1 TVQLS
6 NVFKLQ
12 KDKGKYWAELGLR
25 DIRDFP
31 YLLGEDIQLEIID
44 TPTIFETGTRR
55 EISHADLPIVS
66 EALSITLR
74 FKLLSHSREYGRIFQ
89 KGIDGTNVR
98 TPTLFLAPNT
108 SQLHPCFSTTKDWN
122 VHLFVGDSL
131 VLGRTYH
138 FTYALSATE
147 GRLDVYINGVLAGF
161 KCVTDIV
168 TEQIVFNNEP
178 LRMGNFESYASAKCE
193 IVDFTYYNW
202 KLSKEEIEDNFQ
214 QRQTLQIINNPI
226 SFQAGTGRDVSH
238 TDLPI
243 VSDALSITLRFKL
256 QSRSNKLT
264 RIFQKGINGINT
276 QTPALFLEPLNMR
289 LYLYFSTTTD
299 ENVYVGG
306 PLVIGRT
313 YHFTY
318 TLSAF
323 ERRLDVYIDGVLAGF
338 KHLEGVVADQLVF
351 NKEPLFIGSDDS
363 LPSALAE
370 ISDFTYYNWKLS
382 VEEVQQSFGRRKSLQ
397 IVTTPTLLLKAAT
410 KGPVV
415 PHTTLPIVSEELSIT
430 LLFKLSCHSDNWGRI
445 FQKGSDRNNTRTP
458 ALFLEPQRSRLHTCF
473 STTTDWNVN
482 DFIGDPLVVGRTYH
496 LAYTLSRSERRM
508 DIYINGISAGFKT
521 VSDVYSHILFNDE
534 PFFIGSDEYHP
545 SAICEIRNL
554 QFHNWKLSAEEVT
567 QDYKDQNY

>member
-1 TVQLS
+1 
-6 NVFKLQ
+6 
-12 KDKGKYWAELGLR
+12 
-25 DIRDFP
+25 
-31 YLLGEDIQLEIID
+31 
-44 TPTIFETGTRR
+44 
-55 EISHADLPIVS
+55 
-66 EALSITLR
+66 
-74 FKLLSHSREYGRIFQ
+74 
-89 KGIDGTNVR
+89 
-98 TPTLFLAPNT
+98 
-108 SQLHPCFSTTKDWN
+108 
-122 VHLFVGDSL
+122 
-131 VLGRTYH
+131 
-138 FTYALSATE
+138 
-147 GRLDVYINGVLAGF
+147 
-161 KCVTDIV
+161 
-168 TEQIVFNNEP
+168 
-178 LRMGNFESYASAKCE
+178 
-193 IVDFTYYNW
+193 DFTYYNW
-202 KLSKEEIEDNFQ
+202 KLSKEEIEANFQ

-226 SFQAGTGRDVSH
+226 SFQAGTRRDVSH

-338 KHLEGVVADQLVF
+338 KHLEDVVADQLVF

-363 LPSALAE
+363 LPSPLAE
-370 ISDFTYYNWKLS
+370 IRWLFFILLDNMFHASIGPICHLNGTLLFPVPISDFTYYNWKLS

-397 IVTTPTLLLKAAT
+397 IVTTPTLLLKATT

-445 FQKGSDRNNTRTP
+445 FQKGQCSDRNNTRTP

-508 DIYINGISAGFKT
+508 DIYINGMSAGFKT
-521 VSDVYSHILFNDE
+521 VGDVYSHILFNDE